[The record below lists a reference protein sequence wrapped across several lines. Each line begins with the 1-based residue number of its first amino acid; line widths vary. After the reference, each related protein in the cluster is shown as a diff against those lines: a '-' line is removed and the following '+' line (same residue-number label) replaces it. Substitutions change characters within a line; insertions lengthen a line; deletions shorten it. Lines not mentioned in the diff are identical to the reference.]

1 MRYLSLCSG
10 IEAASAAW
18 EVIGWKPIAF
28 SEIEPFPCSLLAHRF
43 PDVPNVGDMTQ
54 IDGRKY
60 RGTVDLMVGGT
71 PCQGFSIAG
80 KRGGLSDVRSG
91 LAMHFVRLVSEIKPR
106 WFLWENV
113 PGAFSTAAGRDF
125 GTFVRAL
132 DGVGYHLAWRVLD
145 AQFFGVPQ
153 RRRRI
158 FLVGHSGDW
167 RHPAAVLFEPGC
179 LRRDSPEGGKKRQDV
194 TQALTGC
201 LGAGG
206 ADDNRA
212 QAGFYVPEIVSQ
224 AMSCKWA
231 KGTSGPAGDE
241 YHNLVCA
248 PLTTKPYADN
258 EAQESKLIIERKLV
272 TCMRQ
277 REGKPGGGKW
287 PLLSQDKSLTLAT
300 SNDQTLFY
308 GMQVRRLT
316 PLECERLQGFPD
328 GWTDVPHNGKP
339 ASDSARYK
347 ALGNSMAVPVM
358 RWIGERIAAVQAEMD
373 K

>member
-10 IEAASAAW
+10 IEATSVAW
-18 EVIGWKPIAF
+18 KGLGWTPVAF
-28 SEIEPFPCSLLAHRF
+28 SEVEPFPCSVLTKRF
-43 PDVPNVGDMTQ
+43 PDVQNVGDMTR
-54 IDGRKY
+54 IDGRNF
-60 RGTVDLMVGGT
+60 RGTVDLLVGGT
-71 PCQGFSIAG
+71 PCQGFSVAG

-91 LAMHFVRLVSEIKPR
+91 LAMHFVRLVSEIKPG
-106 WFLWENV
+106 WIVWENV
-113 PGAFSTAAGRDF
+113 PGAFSTATGRDF
-125 GTFVRAL
+125 GTFIRAL
-132 DGVGYHLAWRVLD
+132 DECGYHLAWRVLD

-153 RRRRI
+153 RRRRV
-158 FLVGHSGDW
+158 FLVGHSGGW
-167 RHPAAVLFEPGC
+167 RHPAAVLFESGC
-179 LRRDSPEGGKKRQDV
+179 LRRDTEAGGKKRQDV

-248 PLTTKPYADN
+248 PLTTRPYADN
-258 EAQESKLIIERKLV
+258 DAQESRLV
-272 TCMRQ
+272 ISC
-277 REGKPGGGKW
+277 PG
-287 PLLSQDKSLTLAT
+287 
-300 SNDQTLFY
+300 
-308 GMQVRRLT
+308 VRRLT

-328 GWTDVPHNGKP
+328 GWTDVTHKGKP

-358 RWIGERIAAVQAEMD
+358 RWIGERIQQVEEGLD
-373 K
+373 VI

>member
-1 MRYLSLCSG
+1 MSDRIKYLSLCSG
-10 IEAASAAW
+10 IEAESVAW
-18 EVIGWKPIAF
+18 ETFGWEAVAF
-28 SEIEPFPCSLLAHRF
+28 SEIEPFPCSVLAHRF
-43 PDVPNVGDMTQ
+43 PDVPNIGDMTQ
-54 IDGRKY
+54 IEGRKY
-60 RGTVDLMVGGT
+60 RGAVDLIVAGT
-71 PCQGFSIAG
+71 PCQGFSVAG
-80 KRGGLSDVRSG
+80 KRGGLSDKRSG
-91 LAMHFVRLVSEIKPR
+91 LAMHFVRLVAEINPR

-132 DGVGYHLAWRVLD
+132 DGVGYHIAWRVLD

-179 LRRDSPEGGKKRQDV
+179 LRRDTPTGGKKRQDV

-212 QAGFYVPEIVSQ
+212 QAGFYVPEIVGQ

-248 PLTTKPYADN
+248 PLTTTPYADN
-258 EAQESKLIIERKLV
+258 ESQESKLVISYL
-272 TCMRQ
+272 
-277 REGKPGGGKW
+277 G
-287 PLLSQDKSLTLAT
+287 
-300 SNDQTLFY
+300 
-308 GMQVRRLT
+308 VRRLT
-316 PLECERLQGFPD
+316 PLECERLMGFPD
-328 GWTDVPHNGKP
+328 GWTDVPHKGKP

-358 RWIGERIAAVQAEMD
+358 RWIGERIQDVENR
-373 K
+373 

>member
-1 MRYLSLCSG
+1 MSDRIKYLSLCSG
-10 IEAASAAW
+10 IEAESVAW
-18 EVIGWKPIAF
+18 ETFGWEAVAF
-28 SEIEPFPCSLLAHRF
+28 SEIEPFPCSVLAHRF
-43 PDVPNVGDMTQ
+43 PDVPNIGDMTQ
-54 IDGRKY
+54 IEGRKY
-60 RGTVDLMVGGT
+60 RGAVDLIVAGT
-71 PCQGFSIAG
+71 PCQGFSVAG
-80 KRGGLSDVRSG
+80 KRGGLSDKRSG
-91 LAMHFVRLVSEIKPR
+91 LAMHFVRLVAEINPR

-132 DGVGYHLAWRVLD
+132 DGVGYHIAWRVLD

-179 LRRDSPEGGKKRQDV
+179 LRRDTPTGGKKRQDV

-248 PLTTKPYADN
+248 PLTTTPYADN
-258 EAQESKLIIERKLV
+258 ESQESKLVISYL
-272 TCMRQ
+272 
-277 REGKPGGGKW
+277 G
-287 PLLSQDKSLTLAT
+287 
-300 SNDQTLFY
+300 
-308 GMQVRRLT
+308 VRRLT
-316 PLECERLQGFPD
+316 PLECERLMGFPD
-328 GWTDVPHNGKP
+328 GWTDVPHKGKP

-358 RWIGERIAAVQAEMD
+358 RWIGERIQDVENR
-373 K
+373 

>member
-1 MRYLSLCSG
+1 MRYLSVCSG
-10 IEAASAAW
+10 IEAASVAW
-18 EVIGWKPIAF
+18 KGLGWTPVAF
-28 SEIEPFPCSLLAHRF
+28 SEVEPFPCTVLTKRF
-43 PDVPNVGDMTQ
+43 PDVPNVGDMTR
-54 IDGRKY
+54 IDGRKF
-60 RGTVDLMVGGT
+60 RGTVDLLVGGT
-71 PCQGFSIAG
+71 PCQGFSVAG
-80 KRGGLSDVRSG
+80 KRGGLSDIRSG
-91 LAMHFVRLVSEIKPR
+91 LAMHFVRLVSEIKPG
-106 WFLWENV
+106 WIVWENV
-113 PGAFSTAAGRDF
+113 PGAFSTASGRDF
-125 GTFVRAL
+125 GAFVRTL
-132 DGVGYHLAWRVLD
+132 DECGYHLAWRVLD
-145 AQFFGVPQ
+145 AQYFGVPQ

-158 FLVGHSGDW
+158 FLIGHSGDW

-179 LRRDSPEGGKKRQDV
+179 LRRNTSAGRKKRQDV

-258 EAQESKLIIERKLV
+258 DAQESRLIIS
-272 TCMRQ
+272 C
-277 REGKPGGGKW
+277 PG
-287 PLLSQDKSLTLAT
+287 
-300 SNDQTLFY
+300 
-308 GMQVRRLT
+308 VRRLT

-328 GWTDVPHNGKP
+328 GWTDVLHEGMP

-358 RWIGERIAAVQAEMD
+358 RWIGERIQRVED
-373 K
+373 GWDVV

>member
-18 EVIGWKPIAF
+18 KGLGWKPIAF
-28 SEIEPFPCSLLAHRF
+28 SEIEPFPCSVLAHHF

-60 RGTVDLMVGGT
+60 RGTVDLLVGGT

-80 KRGGLSDVRSG
+80 KRGGLSDIRSG
-91 LAMHFVRLVSEIKPR
+91 LAMHFVRLVAEIKPR

-153 RRRRI
+153 RRRRV
-158 FLVGHSGDW
+158 FLVGHSSDW

-179 LRRDSPEGGKKRQDV
+179 LRRDSPTGGKKRQDV
-194 TQALTGC
+194 TQVLTGC

-212 QAGFYVPEIVSQ
+212 QAGFYVPEIVGQ

-241 YHNLVCA
+241 YHNLVCV

-258 EAQESKLIIERKLV
+258 DAQGSRLIIS
-272 TCMRQ
+272 C
-277 REGKPGGGKW
+277 PG
-287 PLLSQDKSLTLAT
+287 
-300 SNDQTLFY
+300 
-308 GMQVRRLT
+308 VRRLT

-328 GWTDVPHNGKP
+328 GWTDVLHEGRP